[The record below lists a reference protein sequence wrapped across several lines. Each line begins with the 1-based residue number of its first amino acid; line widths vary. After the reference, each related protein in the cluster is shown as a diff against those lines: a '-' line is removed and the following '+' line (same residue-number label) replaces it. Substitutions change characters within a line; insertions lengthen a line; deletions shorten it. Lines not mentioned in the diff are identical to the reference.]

1 MEIYLEELIE
11 WIFTLSPLSIY
22 SVFVIIAYLENVIPP
37 VPGDILVVFGGYLAA
52 EQLISFTTLLLLT
65 VLASVVGFMTMYGIG
80 SFWGY
85 RIDEKRDSIWLM
97 RFIDMK
103 YFNRG
108 RRWMQNW
115 GQLVII
121 ANRFLAGTRSVIA
134 LTAGI
139 YRTKVNY
146 TILSSTISSLI
157 WNTILLSLGWFVNEN
172 WQIIGDYLRIY
183 GWAILAVIVVA
194 VIGRLIYAKGRK
206 KKNNAGE

>member
-1 MEIYLEELIE
+1 MEFYLEELIE

-22 SVFVIIAYLENVIPP
+22 SIFVIIAYLENVIPP
-37 VPGDILVVFGGYLAA
+37 VPGDILIVFGGYLAA
-52 EQLISFTTLLLLT
+52 EQVISFTTLLLLT
-65 VLASVVGFMTMYGIG
+65 VVASVVGFMTMYGIG

-85 RIDEKRDSIWLM
+85 RIDEKRDSFWLM

-115 GQLVII
+115 GQWVII

-172 WQIIGDYLRIY
+172 WQIIGDYLGIY
-183 GWAILAVIVVA
+183 GWGILIIIAIA
-194 VIGRLIYAKGRK
+194 VIGRLIYVKRK
-206 KKNNAGE
+206 KKKR